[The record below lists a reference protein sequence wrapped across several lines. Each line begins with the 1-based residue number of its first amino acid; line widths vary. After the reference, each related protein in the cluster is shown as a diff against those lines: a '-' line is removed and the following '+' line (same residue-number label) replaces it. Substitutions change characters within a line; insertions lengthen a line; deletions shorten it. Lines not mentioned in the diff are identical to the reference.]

1 LTSLAKRAIFDLRE
15 KTNRGSEMSF
25 TNQIRAMLG
34 STALVAA
41 SALPGLAN
49 TELHILHFNDFHSR
63 IESISRFNS
72 TCSAS
77 DEAAGSCFGGA
88 ARLYALVT
96 QMRSALEAEGWQ
108 VHEAGTLREGLS
120 AAGTR
125 HPDLLVLDLGLP
137 DGDGVEL
144 IRDVRGWSAV
154 PIIVL
159 SARTDETDKIAA
171 LDAGAD
177 DYLTK
182 PFGTGELLARVRAN
196 LRRPRAAT
204 GNGLV
209 QEAAEPLFHFGD
221 VEVDRSARLVR
232 KAGAEVHLTPTEY
245 RMLMVLVANAG
256 RVITQKQ
263 LLREVWGPMRSDQSH
278 YLRIYMGHLRQKLEA
293 DPAQPRHLL
302 TESGVGYRL
311 AV

>member
-1 LTSLAKRAIFDLRE
+1 
-15 KTNRGSEMSF
+15 M
-25 TNQIRAMLG
+25 QIR
-34 STALVAA
+34 TVLVVEDE
-41 SALPGLAN
+41 PQ
-49 TELHILHFNDFHSR
+49 IR
-63 IESISRFNS
+63 RF
-72 TCSAS
+72 
-77 DEAAGSCFGGA
+77 
-88 ARLYALVT
+88 V
-96 QMRSALEAEGWQ
+96 RSALEAEGWH
-108 VHEAGTLREGLS
+108 VHEASTMREGLS

-125 HPDLLVLDLGLP
+125 QPDLLVLDLGLP
-137 DGDGVEL
+137 DGDGIDL
-144 IRDVRGWSAV
+144 IRDVRSWSAV

-159 SARTDETDKIAA
+159 SARTDEAVKVAA

-182 PFGTGELLARVRAN
+182 PFGTPELLARVRAN
-196 LRRPRAAT
+196 LRRPRAAS
-204 GNGLV
+204 GNGLSV
-209 QEAAEPLFHFGD
+209 EGVELPFLFGN

-232 KAGAEVHLTPTEY
+232 KGGIQVHLTPTEY
-245 RMLMVLVANAG
+245 RMLSVLIANSG

>member
-1 LTSLAKRAIFDLRE
+1 
-15 KTNRGSEMSF
+15 M
-25 TNQIRAMLG
+25 QIR
-34 STALVAA
+34 TVLVVEDE
-41 SALPGLAN
+41 PQ
-49 TELHILHFNDFHSR
+49 IR
-63 IESISRFNS
+63 RF
-72 TCSAS
+72 
-77 DEAAGSCFGGA
+77 
-88 ARLYALVT
+88 V
-96 QMRSALEAEGWQ
+96 RSALEAEGWQ
-108 VHEAGTLREGLS
+108 VNEAATLREGLS
-120 AAGTR
+120 AVGTR
-125 HPDLLVLDLGLP
+125 QPDLLVLDLGLP
-137 DGDGVEL
+137 DGDGIDL

-159 SARTDETDKIAA
+159 SARTDEADKINA

-196 LRRPRAAT
+196 LRRPRVAT

-209 QEAAEPLFHFGD
+209 ADGVEPAFQFGD
-221 VEVDRSARLVR
+221 VEVDRTARVVR
-232 KAGAEVHLTPTEY
+232 KAGVEVHLTPTEY
-245 RMLMVLVANAG
+245 RMLSVLITNAG

-311 AV
+311 SV